1 MGWWWTGWQEA
12 EWGWGWS
19 VHLYLPACIYSISTY
34 HIPISLDLAIA
45 SFEYYFFH
53 IALDRRALF
62 SSSFF
67 PQPANRSAYPGS
79 DITKLL
85 QNKRSGVACTQ
96 TDYLVFGVRIESMR
110 IFSPQLLTG
119 FWGENRIYR
128 DILTPV
134 YKGRLSSFWGENRIY
149 EDITTPVYTQ
159 VSGVRIE

>member
-1 MGWWWTGWQEA
+1 MQGHFCFIKCLIF
-12 EWGWGWS
+12 EW
-19 VHLYLPACIYSISTY
+19 LPEVDVSAICWIFGKACSCGPY
-34 HIPISLDLAIA
+34 
-45 SFEYYFFH
+45 H
-53 IALDRRALF
+53 IALGGRALF

-67 PQPANRSAYPGS
+67 PQWANRSAYPGS
-79 DITKLL
+79 DIAKLL

-128 DILTPV
+128 DFLTPV

-149 EDITTPVYTQ
+149 GDISTPVYTQ
-159 VSGVRIE
+159 VSRVRIE